1 MTNVLAVDVGGTSI
15 KAEVLDATST
25 TLASAGA
32 ATPRHDGDGAL
43 RAVVG
48 VVGDLLSALSPA
60 QRERV
65 GHASIAVPGL
75 VDTRAGVSLLAAN
88 LGWRDTPVAEVVS
101 RATGVPV
108 VLGHDVTAAG
118 TAEWRLGA
126 GRDVDDLL
134 VVVIGTGIAATIVS
148 EGRVVRGGPGGQ
160 AGEIG
165 HVVVRPG
172 GPVCACGQHGC
183 LEAIASARA
192 IADRYQ
198 DLSGRTVAGA
208 DDVRR
213 LLGRDRSADQAWDEA
228 TDALADG
235 LLAACTLLAPSRV
248 VLGGGLSAAGAA
260 LIDPVRDRM
269 RRRARIATVPPIVAG
284 ELGSRA
290 GVLGAS
296 LLPGPA
302 FSAAAPR

>member
-15 KAEVLDATST
+15 KAEVLDATSS
-25 TLASAGA
+25 TLAAAGA
-32 ATPRHDGDGAL
+32 PTPRDDGDAVLRTVIGVVNDLL
-43 RAVVG
+43 RA
-48 VVGDLLSALSPA
+48 LTPE
-60 QRERV
+60 QRSQVR
-65 GHASIAVPGL
+65 HASLAIPGL
-75 VDTRAGVSLLAAN
+75 VDIRAGTSVLAAN
-88 LGWRDTPVAEVVS
+88 LGWRDTPVAEAVS
-101 RATGVPV
+101 RATGLPV

-118 TAEWRLGA
+118 IAEWRLGA

-148 EGRVVRGGPGGQ
+148 DGRVVRGGAGQ

-172 GPVCACGQHGC
+172 GPVCTCGQHGC

-198 DLSGRTVAGA
+198 DLSGRPVAGA
-208 DDVRR
+208 DDVRL

-235 LLAACTLLAPSRV
+235 LLTACTLLAPSRV
-248 VLGGGLSAAGAA
+248 VLGGGLSVAGAA
-260 LIDPVRDRM
+260 LIDPVREHL
-269 RRRARIATVPPIVAG
+269 RRRARVATVPTIVAG
-284 ELGSRA
+284 RLGSRA

-302 FSAAAPR
+302 LTAHPVP

>member
-1 MTNVLAVDVGGTSI
+1 MSTVLAVDVGGTTI
-15 KAEVLDATST
+15 KAEALDGTSA
-25 TLASAGA
+25 TLAAAGA
-32 ATPRHDGDGAL
+32 RTPRGDGDAVL
-43 RAVVG
+43 RTVVG
-48 VVGDLLSALSPA
+48 VVRDLLAALTPSQQA
-60 QRERV
+60 QV
-65 GHASIAVPGL
+65 GHAAIAVPGL
-75 VDTRAGVSLLAAN
+75 VDPTSGTSVLASN
-88 LGWRDTPVAEVVS
+88 LGWRRTPVAEVVS
-101 RATGVPV
+101 DATGVPV

-126 GRDVDDLL
+126 GRGVDDLL

-148 EGRVVRGGPGGQ
+148 EGRVVRGGGGGQ

-172 GPVCACGQHGC
+172 GPVCACGQTGC
-183 LEAIASARA
+183 LEAVASARA
-192 IADRYQ
+192 VADRYEA
-198 DLSGRTVAGA
+198 LSGRPVAGA

-213 LLGRDRSADQAWDEA
+213 LLGRDRWADLAWDEA

-260 LIDPVRDRM
+260 LIRPVQEHM
-269 RRRARIATVPPIVAG
+269 RRRARIAVVPPIVAG

-302 FSAAAPR
+302 LAPHTAR

>member
-1 MTNVLAVDVGGTSI
+1 MTTVLAVDVGGTSV
-15 KAEVLDATST
+15 KAEALDGTST
-25 TLASAGA
+25 TLATAGA
-32 ATPRHDGDGAL
+32 RTPRHDGDGVL
-43 RAVVG
+43 RVVVG
-48 VVGDLLSALSPA
+48 VVQDLLAALTPR
-60 QRERV
+60 QRARV
-65 GHASIAVPGL
+65 SHASLAIPGL
-75 VDTRAGVSLLAAN
+75 VDATTGTSVLAAN
-88 LGWRDTPVAEVVS
+88 LGWRDAPVAQVVS
-101 RATGVPV
+101 DATGVPV
-108 VLGHDVTAAG
+108 VLGHDVTCAG

-126 GRDVDDLL
+126 GREVDDLL

-148 EGRVVRGGPGGQ
+148 DGRLVRGGASQ
-160 AGEIG
+160 SGEIG

-172 GPVCACGQHGC
+172 GPACACGQHGC

-198 DLSGRTVAGA
+198 DLSGRAVVGA

-235 LLAACTLLAPSRV
+235 LLTAVTLLAPSRV
-248 VLGGGLSAAGAA
+248 VLGGGLSAAGPA
-260 LIDPVRDRM
+260 LIDPVREHL
-269 RRRARIATVPPIVAG
+269 RRRARVATVPPIVAG

-290 GVLGAS
+290 GVLGAF

-302 FSAAAPR
+302 MAPSTAR

>member
-25 TLASAGA
+25 ILASAGA
-32 ATPRHDGDGAL
+32 RTPRHDGDGAL

-48 VVGDLLSALSPA
+48 VVADLLVALTPG
-60 QRERV
+60 QRYQV
-65 GHASIAVPGL
+65 SHASIAIPGL
-75 VDTRAGVSLLAAN
+75 VDTLTGTSVLAAN
-88 LGWRDTPVAEVVS
+88 LGWRDTPVAEAVS

-126 GRDVDDLL
+126 GRGVDDLL

-192 IADRYQ
+192 IVDRYQ

-208 DDVRR
+208 DDVRL
-213 LLGRDRSADQAWDEA
+213 LLGRDRSAEQAWDEA

-248 VLGGGLSAAGAA
+248 VLGGGLSAAGPA
-260 LIDPVRDRM
+260 LIDPVRAHM
-269 RRRARIATVPPIVAG
+269 RRRTRIATVPPIVAG

-302 FSAAAPR
+302 FSATAPR

>member
-1 MTNVLAVDVGGTSI
+1 MTNVLAVDVGGTTI
-15 KAEVLDATST
+15 KAEALDGTSS
-25 TLASAGA
+25 TLATAGA
-32 ATPRHDGDGAL
+32 RTPRDDGDAVL
-43 RAVVG
+43 RTVVD
-48 VVGDLLSALSPA
+48 VVRDLLAALTPA
-60 QRERV
+60 QRAQV
-65 GHASIAVPGL
+65 GHAAIAVPGL
-75 VDTRAGVSLLAAN
+75 VDPASGTSVLAAN
-88 LGWRDTPVAEVVS
+88 LGWRGTPVAEVVS
-101 RATGVPV
+101 QATGVPV

-148 EGRVVRGGPGGQ
+148 EGRIVRGGSGQ

-183 LEAIASARA
+183 LEAVASARA

-198 DLSGRTVAGA
+198 DLSGRAVAGA

-213 LLGRDRSADQAWDEA
+213 LLGRDRTADLVWDEA

-248 VLGGGLSAAGAA
+248 VLGGGLSGAGAA
-260 LIDPVRDRM
+260 LIDPVRDHM
-269 RRRARIATVPPIVAG
+269 RRRARIAVVPPIVAG

-290 GVLGAS
+290 GVLGAF

-302 FSAAAPR
+302 LAPHTAR

>member
-15 KAEVLDATST
+15 KAEVLDATSS
-25 TLASAGA
+25 TLATAGA
-32 ATPRHDGDGAL
+32 PTPRDDGDAVLRTVIGVVHDLL
-43 RAVVG
+43 RA
-48 VVGDLLSALSPA
+48 LTPE
-60 QRERV
+60 QRSHVR
-65 GHASIAVPGL
+65 HASLAIPGL
-75 VDTRAGVSLLAAN
+75 VDSRAGTSVLAAN
-88 LGWRDTPVAEVVS
+88 LGWHDTPVAEAVS

-118 TAEWRLGA
+118 IAEWRLGA

-148 EGRVVRGGPGGQ
+148 DGRVVRGNAGQ

-183 LEAIASARA
+183 LEAVASARA

-198 DLSGRTVAGA
+198 DLSGRPVAGA
-208 DDVRR
+208 DDVRL

-235 LLAACTLLAPSRV
+235 LLTACTLLAPSRV
-248 VLGGGLSAAGAA
+248 VLGGGLSVAGAA
-260 LIDPVRDRM
+260 LVDPVREHL
-269 RRRARIATVPPIVAG
+269 RRRARVATVPTIVAG
-284 ELGSRA
+284 RLGSRA

-302 FSAAAPR
+302 LTARPVP

>member
-1 MTNVLAVDVGGTSI
+1 MRNVLAVDVGGTTI
-15 KAEVLDATST
+15 KAEALDGTSS
-25 TLASAGA
+25 TLATTA
-32 ATPRHDGDGAL
+32 ARTPRDDGEAVL
-43 RAVVG
+43 RTLVG
-48 VVGDLLSALSPA
+48 VVRDLLAALTPT
-60 QRERV
+60 QREHV
-65 GHASIAVPGL
+65 GHAAIAVPGL
-75 VDTRAGVSLLAAN
+75 VDPGAGTSVLAAN

-148 EGRVVRGGPGGQ
+148 GGRVVRGGGGQ

-172 GPVCACGQHGC
+172 GPACACGQHGC
-183 LEAIASARA
+183 LEALASARA
-192 IADRYQ
+192 IADRYR

-208 DDVRR
+208 DEVRS

-260 LIDPVRDRM
+260 LIDPVREQM
-269 RRRARIATVPPIVAG
+269 RRRARITAVPPIVAG

-290 GVLGAS
+290 GVLGAF

-302 FSAAAPR
+302 LAPRTAR

>member
-1 MTNVLAVDVGGTSI
+1 VTNVLAVDVGGSTI
-15 KAEVLDATST
+15 KAEALDGTSC
-25 TLASAGA
+25 TLATAGA
-32 ATPRHDGDGAL
+32 RTPRDGGEAVL
-43 RAVVG
+43 RSVVG
-48 VVGDLLSALSPA
+48 VVRDLLAALTPA
-60 QRERV
+60 QRAQV
-65 GHASIAVPGL
+65 GHAAIAVPGL
-75 VDTRAGVSLLAAN
+75 VDLAAGSSVLAAN
-88 LGWRDTPVAEVVS
+88 LGWRHTPVAEVVS
-101 RATGVPV
+101 RATGLPV

-126 GRDVDDLL
+126 GRNVDDLL

-148 EGRVVRGGPGGQ
+148 DGRMVRGGGGQ

-183 LEAIASARA
+183 LEAVASARA
-192 IADRYQ
+192 VAARYQ

-213 LLGRDRSADQAWDEA
+213 LLGRDRSADRAWDEA

-235 LLAACTLLAPSRV
+235 LLAACTLLAPARV
-248 VLGGGLSAAGAA
+248 VLGGGLAAVGAA
-260 LIDPVRDRM
+260 LIDPVREHM
-269 RRRARIATVPPIVAG
+269 RRRARIAVVPPIVAG

-290 GVLGAS
+290 GVLGAF

-302 FSAAAPR
+302 MAPRAGR